1 MARISSHFVRAV
13 IPLLLVFCSAQAQIP
28 KYRIDPTW
36 PKPLPNGWVL
46 GEVEGIAEDSEGHIW
61 ITHERAK
68 VEPRSAGD
76 DSKPVAAPAVV
87 EFDKAGN
94 LLRAWGGEGYIAD
107 WPVKEHDIFVDKK
120 GNVWITGIW
129 IPEFK
134 LPKWRDPG
142 KLLYDRHVL
151 KFSSSGKLLL
161 EIGRPSKSPINNQA
175 TDLLGGP
182 SATFVD
188 EQRSEVYVSDG
199 YMNKRILVFDSVT
212 GAFKRGWGA
221 YGAPLDKLSN
231 SKLVSFDTA
240 SQPSSDVAVKEFL
253 GPVNE
258 VKLSADG
265 LVYVADGGR
274 HSIQVF
280 TREGKFQREFVIAP
294 TKVNRNNVSAIAF
307 SRDTKQKYLLVS
319 DGDSEIIWV
328 MERTTGKIIGSVDR
342 DAPKETSSIEID
354 SIFIDSAGNLYL
366 GDGHRNNWI
375 QRFKPVR

>member
-1 MARISSHFVRAV
+1 MTRISSHFVTV
-13 IPLLLVFCSAQAQIP
+13 ILLFLALASAQAQIP
-28 KYRIDPTW
+28 KYHLDSAW

-46 GEVEGIAEDSEGHIW
+46 GEVEGIVEDSEGHIW

-68 VEPRSAGD
+68 VEPHAPGD
-76 DSKPVAAPAVV
+76 NSKPVAAPAVI

-94 LLRAWGGEGYIAD
+94 LLQAWGGEGYIAD

-120 GNVWITGIW
+120 GNVWITGSW

-134 LPKWRDPG
+134 LPKWRDPS

-151 KFSSSGKLLL
+151 KFSSTGKLLL
-161 EIGRPSKSPINNQA
+161 EIGRPSKNPISNQA

-182 SATFVD
+182 SAMFVD
-188 EQRSEVYVSDG
+188 DQRAEVYVSDG
-199 YMNKRILVFDSVT
+199 YMNKRIVVFDSET

-221 YGAPLDKLSN
+221 YGTPLDKLSN
-231 SKLVSFDTA
+231 SKLVSFGTETH
-240 SQPSSDVAVKEFL
+240 SPSDDAVKEFL

-280 TREGKFQREFVIAP
+280 TREGKFQREFVISP
-294 TKVNRNNVSAIAF
+294 TKVNRNNVSAMAF
-307 SRDTKQKYLLVS
+307 SRDPKQKYLFVS
-319 DGDSEIIWV
+319 DGDSEIIWII
-328 MERTTGKIIGSVDR
+328 ERPTGKVMGSVDR
-342 DAPKETSSIEID
+342 DAPKETSSVEID
-354 SIFIDSAGNLYL
+354 SIFIDSAGNLYIA
-366 GDGHRNNWI
+366 DGHRNNWI
-375 QRFKPVR
+375 QRFKPIH